1 MGLLKWLRRK
11 TPTVRDNAD
20 DLITSVLQEVSIQDR
35 AARINRYQTEWK
47 LMENHNYRDYV
58 EKKLRKR
65 LPKYH
70 SVFDKEA
77 GSNHNWYLSVSPIL
91 KLNLPGLSLDD
102 RFTV

>member
-11 TPTVRDNAD
+11 SPTVRDNAD
-20 DLITSVLQEVSIQDR
+20 DLITSVMNEVSIQDR
-35 AARINRYQTEWK
+35 ATLIYRYYTEWK
-47 LMENHNYRDYV
+47 LMENPNYRDYV

-70 SVFDKEA
+70 VEFYKE
-77 GSNHNWYLSVSPIL
+77 GGTHKWYLAVSPIL
-91 KLNLPGLSLDD
+91 KPNLPGLGLND